1 MIVGINLFVECVEWE
16 L

>member
-1 MIVGINLFVECVEWE
+1 MFPVGINLFVVVFM